1 LIIFFVI
8 KKFEYLEGFFVLYCN
23 FAGKSCR
30 LRWRNQLHPKLNRS
44 SFNEE
49 EEAKLLVAQKFYGNK
64 WTTICKL
71 FRGRTDNA
79 VKNHFH
85 IMMARKQKEAKKRN
99 PTFVANS
106 ACTNISQFAKPLFN
120 YQAYA
125 SQMQMSM
132 F

>member
-1 LIIFFVI
+1 
-8 KKFEYLEGFFVLYCN
+8 VLYCN
-23 FAGKSCR
+23 FPGKSCR

-71 FRGRTDNA
+71 FHGRTDNA

-85 IMMARKQKEAKKRN
+85 IMMATARKQKEAKKRN

-106 ACTNISQFAKPLFN
+106 ACTSISQFAKPLFN

-125 SQMQMSM
+125 SQMEMSM